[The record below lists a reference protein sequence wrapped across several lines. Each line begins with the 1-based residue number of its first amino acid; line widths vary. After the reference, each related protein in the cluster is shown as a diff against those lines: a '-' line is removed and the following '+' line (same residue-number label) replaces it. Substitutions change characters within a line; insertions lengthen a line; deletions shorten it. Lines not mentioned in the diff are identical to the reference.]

1 MYLLAQVLI
10 AQLKEK
16 SDECESKVSGAERD
30 LEEAL
35 EDKKR
40 SDFQNTQAQLQ
51 ASAKL
56 RHVCHRRVTVVCSAR
71 SCAMKLN
78 RSPR

>member
-1 MYLLAQVLI
+1 MYPRAQVLI

-51 ASAKL
+51 ASANK
-56 RHVCHRRVTVVCSAR
+56 RHVCHRRVTVSCSAR
-71 SCAMKLN
+71 SCVMKSN